1 MGITRHEPNGDEL
14 ISSCTFAEHMSTFDI
29 HCVKDLLALPAVD
42 VENCTY
48 LQLNKTRFKQWW
60 MWPVDGDRAEPPDS
74 FHLNIFLNV
83 KSRRFF

>member
-1 MGITRHEPNGDEL
+1 MNRTV
-14 ISSCTFAEHMSTFDI
+14 MSGSVPAPLQSTCP
-29 HCVKDLLALPAVD
+29 HSTYCVKDLLALPAVD
-42 VENCTY
+42 VDNCTY

-83 KSRRFF
+83 KSRSFF